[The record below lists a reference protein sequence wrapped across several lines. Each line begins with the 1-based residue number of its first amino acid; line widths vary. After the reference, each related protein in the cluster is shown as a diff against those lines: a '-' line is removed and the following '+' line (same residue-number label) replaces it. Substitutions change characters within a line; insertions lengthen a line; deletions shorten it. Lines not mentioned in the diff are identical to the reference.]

1 MDPLASSSSTM
12 LRMEKTDL
20 AARWVADDAEA
31 EGVGVDDF
39 AIELKGEVEGRRG
52 FSGGGWADDVEG
64 LRRWDGRRHLGRRGK
79 RKARHTWGVTG
90 FWKVVS
96 GWEGIN
102 PRRSR

>member
-1 MDPLASSSSTM
+1 MAEEVMGD
-12 LRMEKTDL
+12 
-20 AARWVADDAEA
+20 AAEFGGGGFGGDEVEA
-31 EGVGVDDF
+31 LVELEGVGVDDF

-90 FWKVVS
+90 FWNS
-96 GWEGIN
+96 
-102 PRRSR
+102 